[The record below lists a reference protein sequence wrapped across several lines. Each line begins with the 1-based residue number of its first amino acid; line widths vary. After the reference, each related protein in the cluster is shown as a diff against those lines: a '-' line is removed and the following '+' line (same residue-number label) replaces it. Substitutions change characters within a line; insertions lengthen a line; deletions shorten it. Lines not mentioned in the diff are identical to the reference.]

1 MPTVVDFRI
10 STFHHN
16 KVDTNGKYI
25 GRRSYPK
32 LYAIENL
39 FRVIIHS
46 VLSAQVHANWWEVV
60 VDKGIRSKAE
70 RFQQN
75 YVKKASHSKPG
86 RHGIYYIDLK
96 DLNEIL
102 RVNAAFFDPIIP
114 DLNKWILGIEEIR
127 LPRNIV
133 AHMNFPHQTDMKR
146 IDVFYHDCLNLVAGL
161 QARIELEIP

>member
-1 MPTVVDFRI
+1 MPAGVDFRT
-10 STFHHN
+10 STFDHN
-16 KVDTNGKYI
+16 KVDASGRYL

-39 FRVIIHS
+39 FRVVIHS

-60 VDKGIRSKAE
+60 VDKNIRGKAE

-75 YVKKASHSKPG
+75 YAKKSWRSKPG

-102 RVNAAFFDPIIP
+102 RVNAAFFDPLVP

-127 LPRNIV
+127 LPRNSV
-133 AHMNFPHQTDMKR
+133 AHMNFPSPPDMKL
-146 IDVFYHDCLNLVAGL
+146 IDGFYRDCLNLIAEL
-161 QARIELEIP
+161 RARIAIEIP